1 VGNSRSQP
9 GAAASH
15 ASGGVPYRHKYWI
28 HPYNAPCSLPNS
40 PMLMGPSF
48 AYAYAYALSDPP
60 VSEFQA
66 RVRMAE
72 SAARKSVEYL
82 DPHVFA
88 TCLLVLGAHVSCVPE
103 IVRKERQKPQNRAS
117 RETGATA
124 VPFSAILRSSP
135 SLPPSLP
142 AGVSEWSRGQHPRHR
157 VGGKMAA
164 AWRGPPRVSWRWPSS
179 WWASRRPPPPCA
191 RSSRRRP
198 PVDELMRIWYQT
210 VSPSSKPISI
220 I

>member
-1 VGNSRSQP
+1 MRV
-9 GAAASH
+9 
-15 ASGGVPYRHKYWI
+15 GGVPYRHKYWI

-48 AYAYAYALSDPP
+48 AYAYALSDPP

-135 SLPPSLP
+135 SLPPRRRFRMEQRP
-142 AGVSEWSRGQHPRHR
+142 ASKAQ
-157 VGGKMAA
+157 
-164 AWRGPPRVSWRWPSS
+164 
-179 WWASRRPPPPCA
+179 SRRKNGRGVA
-191 RSSRRRP
+191 WSSAGLVAVAVLVVGIATPASAVRA
-198 PVDELMRIWYQT
+198 QQ
-210 VSPSSKPISI
+210 SPAPTS
-220 I
+220 

>member
-1 VGNSRSQP
+1 MRV
-9 GAAASH
+9 
-15 ASGGVPYRHKYWI
+15 GGVPYRHKYWI

-48 AYAYAYALSDPP
+48 AYAYALSDPP

-135 SLPPSLP
+135 SLPPSPP
-142 AGVSEWSRGQHPRHR
+142 AFQYFTTRKNGAEASIQGTESEEKWPRRGVVLRGSRGGGRPRGGHR
-157 VGGKMAA
+157 DARLRRARAA
-164 AWRGPPRVSWRWPSS
+164 VAG
-179 WWASRRPPPPCA
+179 AHQ
-191 RSSRRRP
+191 
-198 PVDELMRIWYQT
+198 LMN
-210 VSPSSKPISI
+210 
-220 I
+220 